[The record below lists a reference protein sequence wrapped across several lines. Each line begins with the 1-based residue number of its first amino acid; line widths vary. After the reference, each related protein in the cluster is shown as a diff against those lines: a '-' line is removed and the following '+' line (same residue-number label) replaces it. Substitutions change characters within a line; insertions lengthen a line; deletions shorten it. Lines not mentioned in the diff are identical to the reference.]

1 MPAIQNSPEVEA
13 RGSEVQGFPWLQRDF
28 EASLKKVMSW
38 LKKQN
43 KTKTA
48 RKGKVPTFTTLSY
61 LPLPQRRLPC
71 IYSCIF
77 NSYVK
82 SLPQI
87 LILCFTVIS
96 LCSNLLPNCK
106 SSGFQSTVQEFLPGL
121 GLRNIFRGSPKSPLY
136 QFHIC
141 VSSDSSYLLCLRYVL
156 Q

>member
-1 MPAIQNSPEVEA
+1 MPAIQNSTEVEA
-13 RGSEVQGFPWLQRDF
+13 RESEVQGFPWLQRDF
-28 EASLKKVMSW
+28 EASLKKKW
-38 LKKQN
+38 CPDLKN
-43 KTKTA
+43 KTKQKQQG
-48 RKGKVPTFTTLSY
+48 RGKYPHLQLYLTCLSHKEGCPVSTVVY
-61 LPLPQRRLPC
+61 LT
-71 IYSCIF
+71 
-77 NSYVK
+77 VT

-121 GLRNIFRGSPKSPLY
+121 GLRSIFRGSPKSPLY